1 MLEQLEFSRGEAQRM
16 VAEIL
21 ARNKSVKT
29 IEEFLRK
36 VFEEKQSNRDSTVG
50 TRE

>member
-1 MLEQLEFSRGEAQRM
+1 M
-16 VAEIL
+16 VTAIL

-36 VFEEKQSNRDSTVG
+36 VFEEKQNNRDSTVG
-50 TRE
+50 TQE